1 MIPQVTSRPD
11 APQHLQD
18 LAWLRRVRVRDRI
31 GREYA
36 QDPAGILIGIQG
48 LRSAV
53 R

>member
-11 APQHLQD
+11 AEQHLQD
-18 LAWLRRVRVRDRI
+18 LAWLRRVRERI
-31 GREYA
+31 DREYA
-36 QDPAGILIGIQG
+36 QDPADNLIRIQE